1 MIAGR
6 PSGIAATAR
15 PTAARNM
22 SAALYSRTS
31 RPKAKV
37 SPASPRMIRV
47 SLRAKPAIWRRSG
60 VSSVS
65 TSASS
70 VPTLPISVASPVAT
84 TMPLPSPL
92 TTNVP
97 ACAIELRSPSGASA
111 GTGATPLPDGNR
123 FPGQRRL
130 LNPQR
135 LGLGQSEI
143 GRHLVARLQ
152 EDDVARNQGVRRHH
166 AAPAGAHHAR
176 LEREHLA
183 DRGERPLRLAL
194 LHEADERVDEDDAR
208 DDAAVHPLA
217 EQRRDQGGPQQD
229 VDQDAVELEQQAHER
244 PAPLGR
250 RQPVGSEALQTL
262 GRLRLAQALW
272 RRLER
277 GAGRGGERRV
287 PRATLAIG
295 GVLRRHRSS

>member
-1 MIAGR
+1 MHSSAARNKGSSCPARAPGVPSSPRAKVPAGVTAHCTAISLRVSVPVLSVQITVTEPSASTAGSRRTMALRRAMLCTPSASVIVMIAGR

-111 GTGATPLPDGNR
+111 GTGATPLPTGTDS
-123 FPGQRRL
+123 PV
-130 LNPQR
+130 
-135 LGLGQSEI
+135 S
-143 GRHLVARLQ
+143 
-152 EDDVARNQGVRRHH
+152 
-166 AAPAGAHHAR
+166 AA
-176 LEREHLA
+176 
-183 DRGERPLRLAL
+183 
-194 LHEADERVDEDDAR
+194 
-208 DDAAVHPLA
+208 
-217 EQRRDQGGPQQD
+217 
-229 VDQDAVELEQQAHER
+229 
-244 PAPLGR
+244 
-250 RQPVGSEALQTL
+250 S
-262 GRLRLAQALW
+262 
-272 RRLER
+272 
-277 GAGRGGERRV
+277 
-287 PRATLAIG
+287 
-295 GVLRRHRSS
+295 